1 MRLGKAQ
8 IKGLYSLSV
17 PSSDNSNSEKFELYL
32 LSNLIYTH
40 RSQFSIEDGKVI
52 FGESVGRRLLFDVA
66 KVKYGDLPSVLKEN
80 VNPKL
85 LDAVTRKIY
94 EQVQQKLKLDNESS
108 LIKSEIALRYRA
120 ETAERLKKAIAD
132 VFEDVHQ
139 NAFNVF
145 YYDFTNFVVS
155 TYF

>member
-17 PSSDNSNSEKFELYL
+17 PSSDNSTSEKFELYL

-52 FGESVGRRLLFDVA
+52 FGESVGHRLLFDVA

-94 EQVQQKLKLDNESS
+94 EQVQQKLNLDNESS

-120 ETAERLKKAIAD
+120 ETAERLEKAIAD